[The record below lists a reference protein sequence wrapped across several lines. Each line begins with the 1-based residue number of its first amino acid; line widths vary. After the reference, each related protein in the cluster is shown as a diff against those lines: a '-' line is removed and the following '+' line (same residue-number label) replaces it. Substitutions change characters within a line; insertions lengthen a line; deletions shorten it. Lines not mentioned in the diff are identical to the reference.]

1 MPARKRK
8 IGLHEQYSQIAVAAL
23 GYLAEDGAVA
33 GRYLL
38 GNKAEPVTEVA
49 AFGEYLAGADRGDH
63 RAGDDRA
70 DAGHCHQP
78 LAGGIL
84 RGERVN
90 LGGQA
95 FDALV
100 QPVPVAG
107 QILDDP

>member
-1 MPARKRK
+1 LENTSPAP
-8 IGLHEQYSQIAVAAL
+8 IAA
-23 GYLAEDGAVA
+23 
-33 GRYLL
+33 
-38 GNKAEPVTEVA
+38 T
-49 AFGEYLAGADRGDH
+49 
-63 RAGDDRA
+63 RA